1 MSLEAILIPTA
12 VLLTIGLS
20 FGLILGIADKF
31 LKVEIDERME
41 KLIELLPGYNCG
53 ACGSPGCAGHAQA
66 IFDYK
71 SKIRQCKPMKDEQE
85 VAVRTYLET
94 AKGPDGTVLDLKKL

>member
-1 MSLEAILIPTA
+1 MLQTILTPA
-12 VLLTIGLS
+12 VILLIIGLC

-53 ACGSPGCAGHAQA
+53 ACGSPGCAGHAEA
-66 IFDYK
+66 IFSYS
-71 SKIRQCKPMKDEQE
+71 SKIRACKPMKDEQE
-85 VAVRTYLET
+85 VAVRAYLET
-94 AKGPDGTVLDLKKL
+94 AKGPDGRVLDLKKL